1 MAAPHTTDGDTTAS
15 APTLVEDIERAS
27 CRQDMAKLLQTHTY
41 DEVNSAWKS
50 VSPVQRAALS
60 FIRNFDGFVPH
71 ELDNL
76 SEQDVFGR

>member
-1 MAAPHTTDGDTTAS
+1 MDDTTGDTAATPDLLEA
-15 APTLVEDIERAS
+15 IEQAS
-27 CRQDMAKLLQTHTY
+27 CRQDMARLLQRHSY
-41 DEVNSAWKS
+41 NEVNAAWKH

-76 SEQDVFGR
+76 SEHDVFGR